1 MLRPPREGDVE
12 TLVEVCVDPEIVRF
26 TRVPSPYARSDAE
39 AFLAAAQEGLVRG
52 DSFLFVIADRET
64 DALLGTISLGIHR
77 ASVAPENVASQRVA
91 EKGRVHA
98 GGDPAVVPRNPGRPP
113 RPCRLLVTPRRSRG
127 ALTPGLLDRVE
138 QLCRGEWLIALTAS
152 AIRPPEHIILRAV
165 SPSDVPVEIEDAR
178 RCYATRL

>member
-52 DSFLFVIADRET
+52 DSFLVVIADRET

-91 EKGRVHA
+91 EKA
-98 GGDPAVVPRNPGRPP
+98 GFMQEG
-113 RPCRLLVTPRRSRG
+113 
-127 ALTPGLLDRVE
+127 
-138 QLCRGEWLIALTAS
+138 
-152 AIRPPEHIILRAV
+152 ILR
-165 SPSDVPVEIEDAR
+165 SYREIRGVR
-178 RCYATRL
+178 RDLVAYSLLPGDLAER